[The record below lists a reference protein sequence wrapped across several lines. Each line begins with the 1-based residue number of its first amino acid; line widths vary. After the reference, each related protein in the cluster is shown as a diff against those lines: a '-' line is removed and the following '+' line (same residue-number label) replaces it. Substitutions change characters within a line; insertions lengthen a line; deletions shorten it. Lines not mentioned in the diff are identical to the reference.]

1 MRSQQEIYDLLLGF
15 AQKDPRIRGVLLNGS
30 RTNPAAPLDSF
41 RDYDIV
47 YLVTEV
53 APYKTGDL
61 SPAFGDVLVMQRTDE
76 SQLYQEHFPELAIY
90 LMQFTDGTRI
100 DLTIA
105 PKEHWKTYV
114 DREPTIVLLDK
125 DGFLPQLPLPDGSAY
140 GVERPSA
147 QIFQECRNEFWWTAP
162 YVSKGLWRDQL
173 LYAQH
178 ILETCTRPMLRL
190 MLSWMAGGERGF
202 PIHPGKAGDGLQA
215 YLPPQVW
222 EQYLATYAP
231 CHKGELF
238 QALDNSCR
246 LFIQASHRAGDL
258 LGYTWKDRW
267 EETVPPFMN
276 ETQRKLA
283 ALPLCPLWEGELLH
297 RMGSHPRKEQA

>member
-1 MRSQQEIYDLLLGF
+1 MRSQQEMYDLLLGF
-15 AQKDPRIRGVLLNGS
+15 ARKDPRIRGVLLNGS

-162 YVSKGLWRDQL
+162 YGGINCSTPSIFWRP
-173 LYAQH
+173 A
-178 ILETCTRPMLRL
+178 P
-190 MLSWMAGGERGF
+190 
-202 PIHPGKAGDGLQA
+202 
-215 YLPPQVW
+215 
-222 EQYLATYAP
+222 AP
-231 CHKGELF
+231 CF
-238 QALDNSCR
+238 A
-246 LFIQASHRAGDL
+246 
-258 LGYTWKDRW
+258 
-267 EETVPPFMN
+267 
-276 ETQRKLA
+276 
-283 ALPLCPLWEGELLH
+283 
-297 RMGSHPRKEQA
+297 